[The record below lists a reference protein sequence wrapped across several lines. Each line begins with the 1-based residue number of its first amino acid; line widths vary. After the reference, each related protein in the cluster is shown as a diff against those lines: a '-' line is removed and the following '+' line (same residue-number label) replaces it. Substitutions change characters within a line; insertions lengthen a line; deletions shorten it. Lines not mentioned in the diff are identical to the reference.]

1 MDVASLLRDLPQVAV
16 LLCAGLLIVAEAGLL
31 IGVVLP
37 GASAVLALGFLSSL
51 RVVSLPAAVLTMVVA
66 APLGAQVGYW
76 TGRRYGVPARLPV
89 MRRASELVAG
99 RSARA
104 VLIAQWFVVARTLVP
119 RLVGAAEVRY
129 RRFAALSVPIAAVW
143 GAAMVTAG
151 YAAGAAYDRVGLGF
165 AVAAAILLLV
175 IVIPR
180 WLAARRSNRSGTART
195 PAL

>member
-1 MDVASLLRDLPQVAV
+1 MDIASLLRDLPPVVV
-16 LLCAGLLIVAEAGLL
+16 LVVAGLLIIAEAGLL
-31 IGVVLP
+31 VGVVLP

-51 RVVSLPAAVLTMVVA
+51 RVVSLPAAILTMVVA

-89 MRRASELVAG
+89 MRRAAELVGG

-119 RLVGAAEVRY
+119 RLVGAAELRY
-129 RRFAALSVPIAAVW
+129 RRFALLSVPIAAVW
-143 GAAMVTAG
+143 GAAMVAAG
-151 YAAGAAYDRVGLGF
+151 YVAGAAYDRIGLGF

-175 IVIPR
+175 IVVPKWIV
-180 WLAARRSNRSGTART
+180 ARRRRPVNVPAET
-195 PAL
+195 P